1 MGGKQ
6 MKQDSIFG
14 DLYFQVTWKGK
25 YEYVLFQQ
33 ACVVELSVE
42 GNEDEEIAETQ
53 RQAFINFNESKGIL
67 TNQIENM
74 IYDYYQ
80 SQCQE
85 YRNMFEEQADIY
97 APIIHNKSEMAQLV
111 KLQSIY
117 LPLEEDRVVILLL
130 DTKWDE
136 EEGIGIKIVNEKVDF
151 LGTQCEIL

>member
-1 MGGKQ
+1 MYKRQ
-6 MKQDSIFG
+6 
-14 DLYFQVTWKGK
+14 
-25 YEYVLFQQ
+25 
-33 ACVVELSVE
+33 VE

>member
-1 MGGKQ
+1 

-117 LPLEEDRVVILLL
+117 LPLVEDRVVILLL

>member
-1 MGGKQ
+1 

-136 EEGIGIKIVNEKVDF
+136 EEGIGIKIVKEKVDF